1 MKPAPTILII
11 SFSLSGQT
19 HGLLTSLMSGLEN
32 SGCNV
37 QQERLQPLTPLRF
50 PFGSVAKT
58 VVMML
63 RTFCRQRIAIQPL
76 SAACDKEYDLII
88 LAGPTWSYHP
98 SGPMLSFL
106 DRDGR
111 RLLHNKTVIPL
122 ISCRGY
128 WRMHLWGLKRLLT
141 KCGAQVANAI
151 IFSHPVKEPW
161 RTLGVF
167 LKLSGKHPEKMA
179 LLSGNYHRYGH
190 DKTQLTKAED
200 FGRQIGSHLVAEQP
214 LTDLIFQDQI
224 ALP

>member
-19 HGLLTSLMSGLEN
+19 HGLLTSIMSGLAE
-32 SGCNV
+32 SGCDV
-37 QQERLQPLTPLRF
+37 LLERLQPLTPMRF
-50 PFGSVAKT
+50 PFGSVPKT
-58 VVMML
+58 VGMML
-63 RTFCRQRIAIQPL
+63 RTFCRQRIAIKPL
-76 SAACDKEYDLII
+76 SASCAKAYDLII
-88 LAGPTWSYHP
+88 LAGPTWSYNP
-98 SGPMLSFL
+98 SGPMLSFF

-111 RLLHNKTVIPL
+111 RLLQGKTVIPL

-141 KCGAQVANAI
+141 KCGAQVANAM

-179 LLSGNYHRYGH
+179 LLSGHYHRYGH
-190 DKTQLTKAED
+190 DKAQLLKAED
-200 FGRQIGSHLVAEQP
+200 FGKQIGSHLVAGHS
-214 LTDLIFQDQI
+214 LTDLTFQDQI